1 MAKGHRSQIK
11 EREMKLKIPDLQQSY
26 LMLECLFRKLAL
38 Y

>member
-11 EREMKLKIPDLQQSY
+11 EKEMRTRIQDPLQSY
-26 LMLECLFRKLAL
+26 LMQECLYKKLVS

>member
-1 MAKGHRSQIK
+1 MAKDIEVRLK
-11 EREMKLKIPDLQQSY
+11 EKEMKLKIPDLQQSY

>member
-11 EREMKLKIPDLQQSY
+11 RERNSQKILDLQQSY
-26 LMLECLFRKLAL
+26 LMLECQFRKSAS